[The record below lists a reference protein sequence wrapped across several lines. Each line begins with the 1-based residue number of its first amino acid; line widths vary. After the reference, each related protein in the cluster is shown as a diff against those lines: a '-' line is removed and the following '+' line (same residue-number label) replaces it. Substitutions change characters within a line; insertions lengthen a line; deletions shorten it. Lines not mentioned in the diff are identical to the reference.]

1 MTKETFYKLG
11 DILDDLYTV
20 INEAGEYKSD
30 ILGAY
35 SDLDDVYE
43 AVKADYGY
51 KNKNDEE

>member
-1 MTKETFYKLG
+1 MNKETFHKLG
-11 DILDDLYTV
+11 DVLDELYTI

-43 AVKADYGY
+43 AIKADYGY
-51 KNKNDEE
+51 KNKSDEE

>member
-1 MTKETFYKLG
+1 MNKETFYKLG
-11 DILDDLYTV
+11 DVLDELDIILKD
-20 INEAGEYKSD
+20 AGEYKSD

-51 KNKNDEE
+51 KNKSDEE